1 MDKELKRKTF
11 KNVKSFLL
19 EAAACGCKN
28 KINIEFDF
36 DRNEIIYWFEGYYN
50 GNCIFEYKIKDS
62 LFTK

>member
-1 MDKELKRKTF
+1 MIKEWKRKTF

-28 KINIEFDF
+28 KINIEFND
-36 DRNEIIYWFEGYYN
+36 DEIIFWFEGYYD
-50 GNCIFEYKIKDS
+50 GNCIFEYKLIDP